1 MPHFRLKTHRRLSL
15 HILITGINGFVGTH
29 LTRYL
34 QSVMP
39 YAELHGTI
47 FNGKPDNLIDNVNY
61 HQLDLKDTDR
71 VNKLIRIAQPDLIF
85 HLAAYAFVP
94 DSFVD
99 PWQTLENNIKS
110 QLNLFEACRLC
121 DIQPKT
127 LITSSATVYGS
138 VQPDEIPL
146 TENAP
151 LRPSNPYAVSKI
163 TQEIM
168 ALQYQITYG
177 WHVVCARLFNHIGPG
192 QNENFVAPA
201 FAQQIA
207 QIEIGIKEPVIRVG
221 DLSDKRDFLDVR
233 DAVKAYQLLLDKGTS
248 GEIYNIASG
257 RSYSIQFMLDQLM
270 TYSTQKNIHVETDQS
285 RFRANSTPIL
295 QGDYT
300 KLHEATG
307 WSPEIP
313 IEQTLEDILNDARQR
328 IRRVE

>member
-1 MPHFRLKTHRRLSL
+1 M
-15 HILITGINGFVGTH
+15 ITGINGFVGTH

-39 YAELHGTI
+39 FAELHGTI
-47 FNGKPDNLIDNVNY
+47 FNGKPENLIDKVNY

-71 VNKLIRIAQPDLIF
+71 VNRLIREAQPDLIF

-99 PWQTLENNIKS
+99 PWQTLENNMKS

-121 DIQPKT
+121 DIQPKIF
-127 LITSSATVYGS
+127 ITSSATVYGS

-151 LRPSNPYAVSKI
+151 LRPSNPYALSKI
-163 TQEIM
+163 VQETM

-192 QNENFVAPA
+192 QNANFVAPA

-207 QIEIGIKEPVIRVG
+207 QIEVGTQEPVIRVG
-221 DLSDKRDFLDVR
+221 DLSDKRDFIDVR
-233 DAVKAYQLLLDKGTS
+233 DAVRAYKLILENGAS

-257 RSYSIQFMLDQLM
+257 RSYRIQFILDHLIRH
-270 TYSTQKNIHVETDQS
+270 SSHKNIRVEVDKSLLRST
-285 RFRANSTPIL
+285 STPIL

-300 KLHEATG
+300 KLHKATG

-328 IRRVE
+328 IRKNE